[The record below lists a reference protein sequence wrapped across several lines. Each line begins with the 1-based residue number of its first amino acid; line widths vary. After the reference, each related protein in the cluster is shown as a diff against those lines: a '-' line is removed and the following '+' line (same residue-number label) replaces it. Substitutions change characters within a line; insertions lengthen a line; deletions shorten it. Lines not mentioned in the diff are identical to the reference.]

1 MTTTIMTMSNT
12 FETQER
18 GIAALAL
25 YEGFSLLE
33 VRGERWAK
41 FTFVFPAEAKQ
52 AEKDY
57 FSSDTA
63 VRPREFFAAVGEIQG
78 LIRRHREEARA

>member
-1 MTTTIMTMSNT
+1 MTT
-12 FETQER
+12 FETHER

-25 YEGFSLLE
+25 YQGHSLLE
-33 VRGERWAK
+33 VRGERWQK
-41 FTFVFPAEAKQ
+41 YTFVFSAEAVQ
-52 AEKDY
+52 AERDY

-78 LIRRHREEARA
+78 LIRRHRDRREGDAA